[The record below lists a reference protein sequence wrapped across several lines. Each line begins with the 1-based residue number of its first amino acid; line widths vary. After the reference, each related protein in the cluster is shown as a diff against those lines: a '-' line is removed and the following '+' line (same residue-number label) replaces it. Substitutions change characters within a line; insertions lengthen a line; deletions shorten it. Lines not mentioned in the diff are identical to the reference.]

1 MVSDLLW
8 LGLAAVLGLAGVG
21 LFGFGARV
29 VIHEWNVSRWRRS
42 LVAFELRLPR
52 TATVDEV
59 GRWVGTL
66 RAMVP
71 ARRWWSPLPRRPLV
85 VETTAT
91 RDGIRRV
98 VLVPSRLRTEVVATM
113 GALLSGARPDE
124 LPDYLTTTTRHTYQA
139 AGEARL
145 KGFGD
150 LLAVGRAEDTSRHV
164 LAALQPLEDGE
175 VVRVQWVITGAR
187 APRWITSPATE
198 DKDMPELWR
207 SDDPMLSATCRVA
220 VSSRLGRA
228 RARTIFGRVWAS
240 LRSMNTPRTRV
251 VRRWWVP
258 RFAAAAR
265 LHLRSVPRGRW
276 PIVTTSAEL
285 AGLLG
290 FAAGAMT
297 LPGVPG
303 GVSRTLPTP
312 PSMPSRGLVI
322 ARSNYPGMAEHDIT
336 QSVRDRLMHTWVLGP
351 TGTGKT
357 TLLASMALHDINAG
371 HGAVVVDAGG
381 ALIARILER
390 IPDHRIDD
398 VIVLDPSAIDRIVG
412 LNPLAAGEP
421 EQAANLVYHIL
432 HSIYAKSWGP
442 RTADIM
448 RAGLLTL
455 THTTAANGAAF
466 TLVDMPELLTNTA
479 FRRTVTRQNL
489 SPQLA
494 SFWKWY
500 ESLSE
505 PAQLNAVGPVLNKLR
520 AFTLST
526 PLRLMLG
533 NSSGINM
540 SQVMA
545 EKKILLVPLKKALLG
560 AENAALIGS
569 LITSAVWQATLERV
583 TTHEDARTPYWLYAD
598 EFQDVVRLPMDIG
611 AMLEQAR
618 NLKLGLIL
626 AHQVLRQLDRELQA
640 SVLGTARTHVLFQLG
655 VEDSKRLA
663 ESFTPLTADDL
674 RHLGAYEV
682 AVRPSVGG
690 AMLTPVTGKTYPL
703 PEPTRDGDA
712 LAHASRERFGVPR
725 DEVEAA
731 ILERLTVPVGK
742 RSNELTF
749 GGES

>member
-1 MVSDLLW
+1 MMSDLAW
-8 LGLAAVLGLAGVG
+8 LALAVVAGLAGIAM
-21 LFGFGARV
+21 FGFGARV
-29 VIHEWNVSRWRRS
+29 VLHEFHVARWRRS

-52 TATVDEV
+52 TATVAEV
-59 GRWVGTL
+59 SRWVGTL

-71 ARRWWSPLPRRPLV
+71 ARRWWSPLPRCPLV

-91 RDGIRRV
+91 REGIRRV
-98 VLVPSRLRTEVVATM
+98 LLVPARLRTEVVATL
-113 GALLSGARPDE
+113 GAVISGARPDE

-145 KGFGD
+145 RGFGD
-150 LLAVGRAEDTSRHV
+150 LLAVGRAEDASRHV
-164 LAALQPLEDGE
+164 LAALQPLEAGE
-175 VVRVQWVITGAR
+175 VVRVQWVVTGAR
-187 APRWITSPATE
+187 APRWITSPST
-198 DKDMPELWR
+198 DDTDMPKLWR
-207 SDDPMLSATCRVA
+207 ADDPMLSATCRVA
-220 VSSRLGRA
+220 VSSRFGRA
-228 RARTIFGRVWAS
+228 RARSIFGRVWAS
-240 LRSMNTPRTRV
+240 LRSMNTPRTRM

-290 FAAGAMT
+290 FAAGAMS

-312 PSMPSRGLVI
+312 PSMPAKGLVI
-322 ARSNYPGMAEHDIT
+322 ARSNYPGMSGHDLT
-336 QSVRDRLMHTWVLGP
+336 QSMRDRLTHTWVLGP

-357 TLLASMALHDINAG
+357 TLLAGMALHDIAAG

-381 ALIARILER
+381 ALIARIAER
-390 IPDHRIDD
+390 IPAHRLDD
-398 VIVLDPSAIDRIVG
+398 VIVLDPSEIDHVVS

-432 HSIYAKSWGP
+432 HSIFVKSWGP

-455 THTTAANGAAF
+455 THTRAANGQRF
-466 TLVDMPELLTNTA
+466 TLVDMPELLTNAA
-479 FRRTVTRQNL
+479 FRRSVIRQNL
-489 SPQLA
+489 SPQLG
-494 SFWKWY
+494 SFWRWY

-533 NSSGINM
+533 NSSGIDM
-540 SQVMA
+540 SQVMR
-545 EKKILLVPLKKALLG
+545 EKKILLVSLKKALLG
-560 AENAALIGS
+560 AENSALIGS

-583 TTHEDARTPYWLYAD
+583 TTHEDARIPYWLYAD

-640 SVLGTARTHVLFQLG
+640 SVLGTARTHILFQLG

-682 AVRPSVGG
+682 AVRPCVNG
-690 AMLTPVTGKTYPL
+690 ATTTPVTGKTYPL

-712 LAHASRERFGVPR
+712 LAQESRERFGTPR
-725 DEVEAA
+725 EDVEAA
-731 ILERLTVPVGK
+731 ILERLIVPAGA
-742 RSNELTF
+742 RSNEITF
-749 GGES
+749 GDES

>member
-1 MVSDLLW
+1 MSDLAW
-8 LGLAAVLGLAGVG
+8 LALAVVAGLAGIAM
-21 LFGFGARV
+21 FGFGARV
-29 VIHEWNVSRWRRS
+29 VLHEFHVARWRRS

-52 TATVDEV
+52 TATVAEV
-59 GRWVGTL
+59 SRWVGTL

-71 ARRWWSPLPRRPLV
+71 ARRWWSPLPRCPLV

-91 RDGIRRV
+91 REGIRRV
-98 VLVPSRLRTEVVATM
+98 LLVPARLRTEVVATL
-113 GALLSGARPDE
+113 GAVISGARPDE

-145 KGFGD
+145 RGFGD
-150 LLAVGRAEDTSRHV
+150 LLAVGRAEDASRHV
-164 LAALQPLEDGE
+164 LAALQPLEAGE
-175 VVRVQWVITGAR
+175 VVRVQWVVTGAR
-187 APRWITSPATE
+187 APRWITSPST
-198 DKDMPELWR
+198 DDTDMPKLWR
-207 SDDPMLSATCRVA
+207 ADDPMLSATCRVA
-220 VSSRLGRA
+220 VSSRFGRA
-228 RARTIFGRVWAS
+228 RARSIFGRVWAS
-240 LRSMNTPRTRV
+240 LRSMNTPRTRM

-290 FAAGAMT
+290 FAAGAMS

-312 PSMPSRGLVI
+312 PSMPAKGLVI
-322 ARSNYPGMAEHDIT
+322 ARSNYPGMSGHDLT
-336 QSVRDRLMHTWVLGP
+336 QSMRDRLTHTWVLGP

-357 TLLASMALHDINAG
+357 TLLAGMALHDIAAG

-381 ALIARILER
+381 ALIARIAER
-390 IPDHRIDD
+390 IPAHRLDD
-398 VIVLDPSAIDRIVG
+398 VIVLDPSEIDHVVS

-432 HSIYAKSWGP
+432 HSIFVKSWGP

-455 THTTAANGAAF
+455 THTRAANGQRF
-466 TLVDMPELLTNTA
+466 TLVDMPELLTNAA
-479 FRRTVTRQNL
+479 FRRSVIRQNL
-489 SPQLA
+489 SPQLG
-494 SFWKWY
+494 SFWRWY

-533 NSSGINM
+533 NSSGIDM
-540 SQVMA
+540 SQVMR
-545 EKKILLVPLKKALLG
+545 EKKILLVSLKKALLG
-560 AENAALIGS
+560 AENSALIGS

-583 TTHEDARTPYWLYAD
+583 TTHEDARIPYWLYAD

-640 SVLGTARTHVLFQLG
+640 SVLGTARTHILFQLG

-682 AVRPSVGG
+682 AVRPCVNG
-690 AMLTPVTGKTYPL
+690 ATTTPVTGKTYPL

-712 LAHASRERFGVPR
+712 LAQESRERFGTPR
-725 DEVEAA
+725 EDVEAA
-731 ILERLTVPVGK
+731 ILERLIVPAGA
-742 RSNELTF
+742 RSNEITF
-749 GGES
+749 GDES

>member
-1 MVSDLLW
+1 MLSDLLW
-8 LGLAAVLGLAGVG
+8 LGLAAVAGLAGVAV
-21 LFGFGARV
+21 FAFGARIV
-29 VIHEWNVSRWRRS
+29 VHEWNVARWRRS

-52 TATVDEV
+52 TATVAEV
-59 GRWVGTL
+59 ARWVGTL

-98 VLVPSRLRTEVVATM
+98 LLVPSRLATEVVATL

-124 LPDYLTTTTRHTYQA
+124 LPDYLTTATRHRYQA
-139 AGEARL
+139 AGEARV

-150 LLAVGRAEDTSRHV
+150 LLAVGRAEDTSRYV
-164 LAALQPLEDGE
+164 LAALQPLEAGE
-175 VVRVQWVITGAR
+175 VARVQWVVTGAR
-187 APRWITSPATE
+187 APRWITSPTTE

-207 SDDPMLSATCRVA
+207 SDDPMLSATCRIA
-220 VSSRLGRA
+220 VSSRFGRA
-228 RARTIFGRVWAS
+228 RARSVFGRVWAS

-258 RFAAAAR
+258 TFAAAAR
-265 LHLRSVPRGRW
+265 LCLRSVPRGRW

-290 FAAGAMT
+290 FAAGEMT

-312 PSMPSRGLVI
+312 PSMPAKGLTI

-336 QSVRDRLMHTWVLGP
+336 QSTRDRLTHTWVLGP

-357 TLLASMALHDINAG
+357 TLLASMALHDIAAG

-390 IPDHRIDD
+390 IPDHRADD
-398 VIVLDPSAIDRIVG
+398 VLVLDPSATDLVVG
-412 LNPLAAGEP
+412 LNPLVAGEP

-432 HSIYAKSWGP
+432 HSIFIKSWGP

-455 THTTAANGAAF
+455 THTRAANGEPF

-489 SPQLA
+489 SPQLG
-494 SFWKWY
+494 SFWRWY

-505 PAQLNAVGPVLNKLR
+505 PARLNAVGPVLNKLR
-520 AFTLST
+520 ALTLST

-533 NSSGINM
+533 NSSGIDMNR
-540 SQVMA
+540 VMV

-569 LITSAVWQATLERV
+569 LITSAVWQATLERNLI
-583 TTHEDARTPYWLYAD
+583 HEDKRVPFWLYAD
-598 EFQDVVRLPMDIG
+598 EFQDVVRLPVDVG

-626 AHQVLRQLDRELQA
+626 AHQYLRQLDRELQA

-674 RHLGAYEV
+674 RNLGAFEV
-682 AVRPSVGG
+682 AVRPSVGNTT
-690 AMLTPVTGKTYPL
+690 LTPVTGKTYPL
-703 PEPTRDGDA
+703 PDPTRDGEA
-712 LAHASRERFGVPR
+712 LAQASRERFGVPR

-731 ILERLTVPVGK
+731 ILERLIVPAGE
-742 RSNELTF
+742 RSNREVF